1 MVKRIIF
8 DFDNTLVAFNKEWDI
23 EVNRTFDDYN
33 IEYDEEILRKFQES
47 LSKYEKETTI
57 VDYDD
62 ADKYFSNYIGIDLP
76 KGFIKSWTMRL
87 SKVKPP
93 VDKRLNEMLERLSK
107 KYSLVVAT
115 NWFRDLQYE
124 KAKHIEITDYLDEFM
139 TGDRMKV
146 KPNKDMFEYFLN
158 GYTPDEVIVVGDVYY
173 KDIVP
178 GLELG
183 MHGYLLSDNKEYES
197 DKCTL
202 IKDIYELEKYL

>member
-47 LSKYEKETTI
+47 LSKYEKETTR

-62 ADKYFSNYIGIDLP
+62 ADKYFSNYIGIELP
-76 KGFIKSWTMRL
+76 KGFIKSWTIRL

-93 VDKRLNEMLERLSK
+93 RDERLIEMLKRLSK

-124 KAKHIEITDYLDEFM
+124 KAKHVGIAEYFDEFM
-139 TGDRMKV
+139 TGDRMDV
-146 KPNKDMFEYFLN
+146 KPNKEMFEFFLN
-158 GYTPDEVIVVGDVYY
+158 GYNPDEVVLVGDVYY

-178 GLELG
+178 GIELG
-183 MHGYLLSDNKEYES
+183 MHGYLLSDNKDYES

>member
-8 DFDNTLVAFNKEWDI
+8 DFDNTLVAFNKAWDI

-33 IEYDEEILRKFQES
+33 IDYDEDILRKFQES

-62 ADKYFSNYIGIDLP
+62 ADKYFSNYIGINLP

>member
-8 DFDNTLVAFNKEWDI
+8 DFDNTLVAFNKAWDI

-33 IEYDEEILRKFQES
+33 IDYDEDILRKFQES
-47 LSKYEKETTI
+47 LSKYEKETTV

-107 KYSLVVAT
+107 
-115 NWFRDLQYE
+115 N
-124 KAKHIEITDYLDEFM
+124 AKITLSILFCFIGICFITSTYFSSMKGKVFM
-139 TGDRMKV
+139 ENSR
-146 KPNKDMFEYFLN
+146 
-158 GYTPDEVIVVGDVYY
+158 
-173 KDIVP
+173 
-178 GLELG
+178 
-183 MHGYLLSDNKEYES
+183 
-197 DKCTL
+197 
-202 IKDIYELEKYL
+202 